1 MTRMTRIM
9 ITMTLL
15 FVTLLLIEMTID
27 GNNGS
32 ALVAGKAAFDVV
44 VPFAAIAV
52 VSGKAAFD
60 VVLTR
65 TRMMTTRKRMM
76 TRMTLLFVRL
86 LLIETTIDGNNGSAL
101 VAEKTA
107 FDGVVPF
114 AAIAAYSYHEQM
126 CCCSFADMYV
136 LFQIAPSLAV
146 ASSSASSLALPLAS
160 LIPNALPNAH

>member
-1 MTRMTRIM
+1 
-9 ITMTLL
+9 MTLL
-15 FVTLLLIEMTID
+15 FVRLLLIEMTTD

-32 ALVAGKAAFDVV
+32 ALVAGKATFDVV

-65 TRMMTTRKRMM
+65 TRMMTTRRTRRTRKRMM

-101 VAEKTA
+101 VAGKTA